1 MAFANVDAVGTIFSS
16 RKKRRGNTRVR
27 AAKTLTP
34 DDKPKTVWRL
44 AKNEMMPAASVQRR
58 RWNLK
63 AIRFGDPS
71 RADVARQ
78 SAHTAVHRPPLLT
91 YLVMYWTDMDF
102 STQMG
107 LCVFWVVG
115 SGRCLPA
122 THPRDLRLSAAE
134 HMLSMTSANNSMRL
148 PGLRIPGLR
157 AAKDGICSNA
167 RDPDGQTTTLHR
179 SVHSGAKRTQCT
191 SSPSLLGTGA
201 FLRGKCMRCT
211 LLTMYLRTC
220 AHIHRL
226 EPDYHITNC

>member
-16 RKKRRGNTRVR
+16 REKSRGNTRVR

-115 SGRCLPA
+115 SGRCLPP

-134 HMLSMTSANNSMRL
+134 HMQSMTSANNSVRL

-157 AAKDGICSNA
+157 ASKDGRCSNA
-167 RDPDGQTTTLHR
+167 RDPDG
-179 SVHSGAKRTQCT
+179 RTDDNVAPVG
-191 SSPSLLGTGA
+191 S
-201 FLRGKCMRCT
+201 LRGKKDPVHK
-211 LLTMYLRTC
+211 LTKPSGHWSFFEGKVYAVHPTYYVPSYVRT
-220 AHIHRL
+220 H
-226 EPDYHITNC
+226 T